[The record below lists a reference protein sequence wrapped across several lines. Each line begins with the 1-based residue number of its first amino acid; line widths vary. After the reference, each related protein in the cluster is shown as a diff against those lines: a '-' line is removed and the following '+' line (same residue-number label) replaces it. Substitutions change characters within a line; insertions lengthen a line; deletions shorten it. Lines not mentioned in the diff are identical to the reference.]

1 VLVRLSKHRKKKFS
15 ERPFIYGFRDNRTAL
30 RRRGRKGLCFSRF
43 SGTYRYG
50 ATFTPILS
58 HVRHVKRVFCPEK
71 FLAHVITSNNDDT
84 LTLVKLALDK
94 DGIMAQ
100 FLLTEASIDGK
111 ECAV

>member
-1 VLVRLSKHRKKKFS
+1 
-15 ERPFIYGFRDNRTAL
+15 L
-30 RRRGRKGLCFSRF
+30 RFGAPTYVSASFWV
-43 SGTYRYG
+43 YRYG

-84 LTLVKLALDK
+84 LTLVKLALHK

-100 FLLTEASIDGK
+100 FFLTEASIDGK
-111 ECAV
+111 EHAI